1 MNLPLRTFFALVCV
15 AGEYSAALSA
25 SQIAPQSHDKSTAA
39 ITDQHRSP
47 AAGTPDLKS
56 SQSKADEATAN
67 AAGASAS
74 ADTAST
80 ASKHGA
86 EPRPAKPY
94 IIGALDVLD
103 IRIWNDTKLTG
114 IYDVRPDGMISM
126 PLVGEIKAD
135 GLSVEDLT
143 KAVTARVAAFV
154 NIPEVNIQVV
164 RYNSKKIYIY
174 GGVNHP
180 GEVPLTGEMTVMDVL
195 SNCGGFKDF
204 ANPKKIY
211 VLRGAQKLKFNYKE
225 VSQGKNLDQNI
236 TLQNGDRIFVPE

>member
-47 AAGTPDLKS
+47 EAGTPDSKS

-74 ADTAST
+74 ADTPAKS
-80 ASKHGA
+80 GA
-86 EPRPAKPY
+86 AQHPAKPY

-114 IYDVRPDGMISM
+114 LYDVRPDGMISM

-135 GLSVEDLT
+135 GLSVGDLT
-143 KAVTARVAAFV
+143 KVVTARVAAFV

-195 SNCGGFKDF
+195 SNCGGFRDF
-204 ANPKKIY
+204 ANPKRIY
-211 VLRGAQKLKFNYKE
+211 ILRGTQKLKFNYKE